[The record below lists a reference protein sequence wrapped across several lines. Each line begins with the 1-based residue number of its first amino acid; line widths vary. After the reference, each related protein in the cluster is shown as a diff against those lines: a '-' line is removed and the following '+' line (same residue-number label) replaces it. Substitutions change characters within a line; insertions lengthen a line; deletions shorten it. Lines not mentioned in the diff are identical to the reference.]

1 MSKPV
6 LLFAP
11 ETFNIAE
18 TTRMIEVAKA
28 AHSHFAPHFMGY
40 GGAFVHLIEEAGFP
54 FHLLEPHYTQAKI
67 DHLWKVDRMEAFA
80 APFTVEEVRR
90 RVRSE
95 RDLYTALQ
103 PTAIVIGFTMTVY
116 LSARIARIPLVAVT
130 PFAFTRPFLE
140 AGLGTF
146 PDQFRRGP
154 LRWIP
159 RSWLDRGLTWW
170 ALHTKAW
177 TQTFNM
183 VLKENGL
190 PPFPTLMDLWEADHM
205 LVAEIPEIT
214 GVEQLP
220 QGWHYVGPIFAH
232 LPGDV
237 PSQVKDFAQKRPL
250 IYCAMGSSG
259 NREVVRQ
266 VIKAFAGRPY
276 AVIAPVKAHL
286 GGTKVTVPDNVLVTG
301 WLPAPQVNALADIAV
316 IHGGQGTVQT
326 ACAAGTPF
334 VGIGMQPEQEWNIDC
349 MVRKGA
355 AIRLSRNE
363 INGDSLITAIETLL
377 HDPQAYIAAA
387 EIQRAYANNNG
398 AEKAAA
404 FLKDRFGEKQGRTT
418 LSQR

>member
-1 MSKPV
+1 MTKPI

-28 AHSHFAPHFMGY
+28 AQSHFAPHFMGY
-40 GGAFVHLIEEAGFP
+40 GGAFVHLIQEAGFP
-54 FHLLEPHYTQAKI
+54 FHLLEPRYTQAKI
-67 DHLWKVDRMEAFA
+67 EHLWKVDRMEAFA

-95 RDLYTALQ
+95 LDLYNALQ
-103 PTAIVIGFTMTVY
+103 PRAIVIGFTLTVY
-116 LSARIARIPLVAVT
+116 LSARIAGIPLTAVT

-140 AGLGTF
+140 AGLGAF

-159 RSWLDRGLTWW
+159 RSWLDRPLTWW

-177 TQTFNM
+177 TQTFNTVM
-183 VLKENGL
+183 KEYGQ
-190 PPFPTLMDLWEADHM
+190 PPFPTLMALWEADHM
-205 LVAEIPEIT
+205 LVAEIPQIT
-214 GVEQLP
+214 GVAQLP

-237 PSQVKDFAQKRPL
+237 PQEVEAFARRRPL

-259 NREVVRQ
+259 NRAVVKQ
-266 VIKAFAGRPY
+266 VIEAFAGTPY
-276 AVIAPVKAHL
+276 AVIAPVAAHL
-286 GGTKVTVPDNVLVTG
+286 EGANVAIPANVLVTG
-301 WLPAPQVNALADIAV
+301 WLPAPQVNALADVAV

-326 ACAAGTPF
+326 ACASGTPF

-349 MVRKGA
+349 LVRQGCA
-355 AIRLSRNE
+355 RRLGRHE
-363 INGDSLITAIETLL
+363 VTRQRLITAIEELL
-377 HDPQAYIAAA
+377 HDTHARQIAKEIQSAYSQWNGAAKAA
-387 EIQRAYANNNG
+387 E
-398 AEKAAA
+398 
-404 FLKDRFGEKQGRTT
+404 FLIGRFG
-418 LSQR
+418 